1 MNLQIFSKYLR
12 DKYTDSA
19 QNISEASLNFSTQ
32 PAYST
37 GTGSMSS
44 QDMYSR
50 RSPAP
55 FQGDRATTSYP
66 MSGPSHSAALGGG
79 GGYGGN
85 NGAYGGNSGGYN
97 GPPNAGGYG

>member
-1 MNLQIFSKYLR
+1 
-12 DKYTDSA
+12 
-19 QNISEASLNFSTQ
+19 
-32 PAYST
+32 
-37 GTGSMSS
+37 MSS

-55 FQGDRATTSYP
+55 FQGDRTTTGYP
-66 MSGPSHSAALGGG
+66 TSGPSHSSAPGGS